1 MVDETFLTKFNASFV
16 LNSAQA
22 LNRIISTISSGF
34 LTSLNNSIAFFA

>member
-22 LNRIISTISSGF
+22 LNRIITR
-34 LTSLNNSIAFFA
+34 TSFGSLILLNNAIALFA